1 MMVRNQ
7 SHAGRKETSLG
18 CKTARV
24 GVIDSRSTSRLLPSA
39 AMVRCLVTVSLF
51 WVHSTSFTTGQL
63 IEVTSRT
70 IEADS
75 PAEAEAAAPTLP
87 ELQTQTQLNIQ
98 RLNKILRSQESLD
111 SNVAAYATEE
121 VELWEELELVIDQRT
136 LIQQDLAALENSA
149 TASGDAD
156 IPTEEL
162 PKSYFEFEEFR
173 NQVLS
178 SEQNLIVLDLE
189 LHAEKNMQARVSERY
204 RDAEKERRRL
214 AEAMRSSKLP
224 ELEREHALAVL
235 RSKVL
240 AHRLAMHREQTAI
253 TARKIE
259 AAEKL
264 VAKRQ
269 GLQTALKGKFKL
281 TREELENHLAK
292 FGDFEETIR
301 LEMSS
306 AEKRMQQAIRE
317 RSLNPDAAANLA
329 YELVHDEVQLF
340 QHTLSEAKFAKECWQ
355 RRYQLS
361 AGQASVSEI
370 AVWLEE
376 SEQAKE
382 RVSHLA
388 EKIQIRTMQR
398 KQELSE
404 LDRVRMLAN
413 TTQTNS
419 ETNMEVAELEKV
431 INVYSRIESLV
442 IMAEHLY
449 SRFIED
455 LEAQQDGFSLTEWM
469 QVASTSIAACWQ
481 YEIANIDDQAITIGK
496 VVSGILL
503 LLIGY
508 FASRAFASIVAS
520 RILPKFG
527 LSHAAAS
534 VFRTLLF
541 YSLIIALALVTLD
554 IINVP
559 LTVFAFLGGA
569 VAIGFGF
576 GSQNLVNNFI
586 SGLILLA
593 ERPIRVG
600 DLVNV
605 DGIDANVTN
614 IGARS
619 TKVRTGS
626 NLEILVPN
634 SKFLENN
641 VTNWTLSD
649 TRVRTSV
656 CVGVAYGSPVRE
668 VIHVLKKVIDQH
680 ELVIRSPEP
689 IVLFKEFADSALTFE
704 VHFWIHMK
712 RMMDGEQ
719 VRSEIRVAMD
729 DAFRDAGIVIAF
741 PQRDVHVDMQTPIE
755 VRLADLQNVAK
766 GSSGLRRA
774 A

>member
-7 SHAGRKETSLG
+7 SHVGRKETSLG

-24 GVIDSRSTSRLLPSA
+24 GVIESRSTSRLLPSA
-39 AMVRCLVTVSLF
+39 AMARCLVIVSLF
-51 WVHSTSFTTGQL
+51 WVHSTSFAIGQL

-75 PAEAEAAAPTLP
+75 PVEAEAAAPTLP

-136 LIQQDLAALENSA
+136 LIQQDLAALDNSA
-149 TASGDAD
+149 IASGDAD

-204 RDAEKERRRL
+204 RDAEKERRRF

-281 TREELENHLAK
+281 TREELDSHLAK

-306 AEKRMQQAIRE
+306 AEKRMQQVIRE

-413 TTQTNS
+413 TTQTNP

-712 RMMDGEQ
+712 RMMDGEK